1 MAGKDFGG
9 KMTVRLSSGSV
20 LSLRGTFTVM
30 AGSQSNEAITNQNGT
45 TDRVGTAV
53 SPSAN
58 VTFADTGI
66 DYSAL
71 MRADRQS
78 VTIVEEFTGVTH
90 HFINAFFTGNAEN
103 NRLNGEVSGLTLVGE
118 AYRRTAG

>member
-1 MAGKDFGG
+1 MTNNVKIGG
-9 KMTVRLSSGSV
+9 ITVDADDPCARYAAL
-20 LSLRGTFTVM
+20 
-30 AGSQSNEAITNQNGT
+30 AAAKASQSNEAITNQNGT
-45 TDRVGTAV
+45 TDRVGTPV

-58 VTFADTGI
+58 VAFADTGV

-71 MRADRQS
+71 MRAPRQS

-90 HFINAFFTGNAEN
+90 HYVNAFFTGNSEN